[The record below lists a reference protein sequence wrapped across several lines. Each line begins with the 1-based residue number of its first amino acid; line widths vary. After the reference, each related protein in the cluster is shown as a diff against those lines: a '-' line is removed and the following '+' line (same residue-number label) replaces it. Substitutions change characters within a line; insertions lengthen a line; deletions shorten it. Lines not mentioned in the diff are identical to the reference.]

1 MDLPEVE
8 IRAALDRCL
17 LDDAE
22 MDALRTSEAV
32 CASCSSGLNSA
43 RMCSVFFDLSSMSTP
58 VRLYAVDIH
67 LDRVTNVK
75 IQDGQN
81 KRN

>member
-1 MDLPEVE
+1 PLTLTLTLTWQELVFIGMDLPEVE

-32 CASCSSGLNSA
+32 CAS
-43 RMCSVFFDLSSMSTP
+43 
-58 VRLYAVDIH
+58 
-67 LDRVTNVK
+67 
-75 IQDGQN
+75 
-81 KRN
+81 